1 MSSQESLW
9 NFSVTCGETEVGK
22 SSRNENSFDLHESYD
37 SITQLSSWLQ
47 TSRSIETVSSEMD
60 SFPDIFEAFMNASG
74 SGTSTGSV
82 GIGVKLETSCEPD
95 KAKTSETS
103 SRKPEDMVLQKC
115 LHSDVIDASEERKKE
130 QNNRPKRTRSAE
142 VHNMSERRRR
152 DRINKSLRTLQEL
165 VPNCNKSDR
174 ASVLDD
180 AVNYLKALKSQIMS
194 AARGAI
200 LQASFM
206 SPSGVQSA
214 QVSQLSQFL
223 PMRQELR
230 MANGFGMGVAAGM
243 CYSPGVSMVS
253 VPSAGLHPS
262 LPAAAVGFPLVSPP
276 GNLMLPQVQV
286 PLIHSETLPPSVET
300 SPRQPNPFTGFSSP
314 FNFSSQ
320 REYSSQ
326 ETLPSVSSS
335 KMPLSQKTT
344 PSMTENI
351 VSKAS

>member
-1 MSSQESLW
+1 MKIALIYMSPM
-9 NFSVTCGETEVGK
+9 
-22 SSRNENSFDLHESYD
+22 
-37 SITQLSSWLQ
+37 
-47 TSRSIETVSSEMD
+47 TVSLSQVLGFKLLVQ
-60 SFPDIFEAFMNASG
+60 SKLCHQKWIVSRIFLRPFMNASG

-103 SRKPEDMVLQKC
+103 SRKPEDMVLQMC
-115 LHSDVIDASEERKKE
+115 LHSDVIDVSEERKKE

-142 VHNMSERRRR
+142 IHNMSERRRR

-214 QVSQLSQFL
+214 QVSQLSQFV

-262 LPAAAVGFPLVSPP
+262 LPA
-276 GNLMLPQVQV
+276 
-286 PLIHSETLPPSVET
+286 
-300 SPRQPNPFTGFSSP
+300 SSC
-314 FNFSSQ
+314 
-320 REYSSQ
+320 R
-326 ETLPSVSSS
+326 LPSGVSARKPYASSS
-335 KMPLSQKTT
+335 SSAAYSFRNVATVCRNIAQAAESVLQGFLLHSTSQAGESIVLRQCVALPL
-344 PSMTENI
+344 MTNNFR
-351 VSKAS
+351 